1 MKKLMRRMNNMPVYH
16 EYTQLG
22 LVKWV
27 DVEGYVDEF
36 GKDLIFGDISETA
49 ISNDD
54 IDLAYDLLCERYS
67 YSTFRYTDPIPA
79 MLAMRRI
86 SRFALP
92 RLIQHQKLY
101 KEIYE
106 ADIADLRKQ
115 RQSIVNTVE
124 KPNDPVANADSVAIN
139 DLSNRQETTTLL
151 STQLEEIMN
160 KWRMAERNF
169 IEDFTNEY
177 KSLFTVI
184 ITDSDDVLLYN
195 QEEE

>member
-1 MKKLMRRMNNMPVYH
+1 MPVYH
-16 EYTQLG
+16 EYTKLS
-22 LVKWV
+22 LVKWE
-27 DVEGYVDEF
+27 DIEGFVDEY
-36 GKDLIFGDISETA
+36 GKDLIFGNLSETTITNA
-49 ISNDD
+49 D
-54 IDLAYDLLCERYS
+54 IDLAYELLCERYA

-79 MLAMRRI
+79 MLGMRRI

-92 RLIQHQKLY
+92 RLIQQQKLY

-106 ADIADLRKQ
+106 ADVANLRKQ
-115 RQSIVNTVE
+115 RQTIINTVE

-139 DLSNRQETTTLL
+139 DLSSKQETTTLL
-151 STQLEEIMN
+151 STQLEEVMN

-177 KSLFTVI
+177 KSLFTVVV
-184 ITDSDDVLLYN
+184 TDSDDITLYN